1 MTTTPIDLHAP
12 YKQRVADALNNKHLR
27 TALSRTTWR
36 MNDARVN
43 AMGAIDGARL
53 RDQVRQMKEDV
64 IARLPDLLEE
74 VESKLQENGGQVH
87 WANDAADVHRIVLD
101 IARRANVQ
109 KVIKAKSM
117 ATEEVHLNHALEE
130 AGMHVVETDLGE
142 YIIQLNGCLLY
153 TSPSPRD

>member
-36 MNDARVN
+36 MSDARIN
-43 AMGAIDGARL
+43 AMGAVDGARL

-101 IARRANVQ
+101 IARRANV
-109 KVIKAKSM
+109 
-117 ATEEVHLNHALEE
+117 ATGYGRHPVRRATRYRTFSCALRVGRC
-130 AGMHVVETDLGE
+130 AGH
-142 YIIQLNGCLLY
+142 QLAASDAGGSRC
-153 TSPSPRD
+153 